1 MPYYHGDDV
10 SFVSYEYDNY
20 NRLISTHY
28 HNGKIVENHYDGNKT
43 TIVEISNEGDKVTVM
58 VVPTNEELAIAR
70 ETVKL
75 V

>member
-1 MPYYHGDDV
+1 MDP
-10 SFVSYEYDNY
+10 E
-20 NRLISTHY
+20 
-28 HNGKIVENHYDGNKT
+28 KNKVRGEEA
-43 TIVEISNEGDKVTVM
+43 IISNEGDKVTVM